1 MDLSHTYYFSC
12 TCAENQIHILSLKP
26 QNLSNMMIGI
36 PRRSPLLR
44 SVLTKAIR
52 NPFVI
57 ESQGQNLQ
65 TKVTRLFPTL
75 HSVTLVVEFEWSWL
89 IVDCL
94 SHNFIW
100 KNPTLAIFRG
110 QSQIESFSGL
120 FSIWNRIRDFSWFG
134 PVEESSISCT
144 CFNFFL
150 NHNSVAGPN

>member
-75 HSVTLVVEFEWSWL
+75 HSVTSVLEFEWRWGLL
-89 IVDCL
+89 IIYLYPWFHVVNSYFRSYD
-94 SHNFIW
+94 FGWIW
-100 KNPTLAIFRG
+100 FERTKLRHIFRK
-110 QSQIESFSGL
+110 QIG
-120 FSIWNRIRDFSWFG
+120 IRK
-134 PVEESSISCT
+134 
-144 CFNFFL
+144 
-150 NHNSVAGPN
+150 

>member
-1 MDLSHTYYFSC
+1 
-12 TCAENQIHILSLKP
+12 
-26 QNLSNMMIGI
+26 MIGI

-75 HSVTLVVEFEWSWL
+75 YSVTLAVEFEWSWL
-89 IVDCL
+89 IVDYF
-94 SHNFIW
+94 SHNFIR

-110 QSQIESFSGL
+110 QSQIETKIVILNTRVLLKNSFSGL

-134 PVEESSISCT
+134 PVEDSSISCVLVIT
-144 CFNFFL
+144 IL
-150 NHNSVAGPN
+150 SSI